1 MKTYSQLPS
10 WNNYKA
16 LVARRFGI
24 SILREPKESSM
35 PIRGHDIH
43 LDTWEPDAPPRG
55 TIVLVHGGGGHGR
68 ILAPLGDAVAA
79 LGWRAIAPDL
89 PGYGLSTPAPGFR
102 WEYEEWPAVVA
113 EVANRVS
120 GPVVLFGL
128 SVGGLTAAL
137 AATRARS
144 VAGVIATTLLDM
156 GDRAIFARSA
166 RWKWLGHASIV
177 GFSALPSILDRV
189 ALPLWLAAPLDKMS
203 RDVEVAAYF
212 RRDPLL
218 GRLKVPTRFFRTLH
232 ACKVGALAL
241 PCPLLLVHPGADD
254 WTPTALSQAVF
265 DRIET
270 PKTFRELSNG
280 SHLPLEQPAYK
291 ELMAAVEE
299 WLKPLSETEQMK
311 APAKAWGQHAVSD
324 ITPS

>member
-1 MKTYSQLPS
+1 MKSYSQLPS
-10 WNNYKA
+10 WHKYKA

-24 SILREPKESSM
+24 SIVREPKESSM
-35 PIRGHDIH
+35 PIRGHVIH
-43 LDTWEPDAPPRG
+43 LDTWEPDAPPLG

-68 ILAPLGDAVAA
+68 ILAPLGDAIAA
-79 LGWRAIAPDL
+79 LGWRAVAPDL

-102 WEYEEWPAVVA
+102 WQYEEWPAVVA
-113 EVANRVS
+113 EVADRAS

-156 GDRAIFARSA
+156 GDRATFVRSA
-166 RWKWLGHASIV
+166 RWKWLGHASIL
-177 GFSALPSILDRV
+177 GFRAMPAILDRV

-203 RDVEVAAYF
+203 RDEEVAEYF

-218 GRLKVPTRFFRTLH
+218 GRLKVPTSFFRTLH
-232 ACKVGALAL
+232 ACKVGALTL

-254 WTPTALSQAVF
+254 WTPTALSRAVF
-265 DRIET
+265 DRIRT
-270 PKTFRELSNG
+270 PKAFRELSNG
-280 SHLPLEQPAYK
+280 SHLPLEQPAYS
-291 ELMAAVEE
+291 ELRAEVEG
-299 WLKPLSETEQMK
+299 WLKSLSETEVRK
-311 APAKAWGQHAVSD
+311 APAKL
-324 ITPS
+324 